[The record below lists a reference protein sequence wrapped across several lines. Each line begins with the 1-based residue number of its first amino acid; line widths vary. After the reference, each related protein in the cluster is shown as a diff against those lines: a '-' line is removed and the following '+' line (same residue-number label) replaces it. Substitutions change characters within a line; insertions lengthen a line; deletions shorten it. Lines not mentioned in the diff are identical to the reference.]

1 MYIGQTIQSLN
12 NRIRMHK
19 YNSKYKAESYFHKA
33 LGKYG
38 VDGFNWIILNYVY
51 GSEILDKAE
60 RFWIAYYKTM
70 ENGYNHREGG
80 ARGKI
85 SDETREKLRKAKVN
99 QIVSEETKKRLSLA
113 NSGRPLSKEHKIKI
127 GLANK
132 GKKRTPE
139 VIEKCRQANLGRIPW
154 NKGVPCS
161 NRTKGKISCALKGN
175 KNALG
180 HSHPQTEETKKKIR
194 CAMMGK
200 QHNLGH
206 HLSPETKAKI
216 SRANKGRP
224 MPEAHKQRLI
234 QISKTRVCSLETR
247 RKLSIAGKGRE
258 DSPEVRLKKSRL
270 NQHRYLYQLRQFQ
283 MSSKN
288 LKKLEVTK

>member
-1 MYIGQTIQSLN
+1 MGVVYCAQNKINQKMYIGQTIQSLN

-154 NKGVPCS
+154 NKGKHTGHIPW
-161 NRTKGKISCALKGN
+161 NKGRTGVYTDEMLEKMRGAHRGKMVSVETKQKLSEALRGN
-175 KNALG
+175 KNPFYG
-180 HSHPQTEETKKKIR
+180 HKHTEETKRKI
-194 CAMMGK
+194 
-200 QHNLGH
+200 
-206 HLSPETKAKI
+206 SETKRSKG
-216 SRANKGRP
+216 NKLWLV
-224 MPEAHKQRLI
+224 Q
-234 QISKTRVCSLETR
+234 
-247 RKLSIAGKGRE
+247 
-258 DSPEVRLKKSRL
+258 
-270 NQHRYLYQLRQFQ
+270 
-283 MSSKN
+283 
-288 LKKLEVTK
+288 